1 MNKSATNLF
10 VWLLVG
16 IVIGAGAVY
25 VVMPPGGQAIYTITT
40 AGSTTLYQLSQE
52 WATRFQQD
60 FPAFMVNPAAGGSG
74 LGQSQVAEGLIHIGA
89 SSSYPSADYRSSN
102 TNVKIL
108 PMSADALAIVVN
120 PSVNGSVFRLDSD
133 MAAAVFQGNIT
144 TWEDFESTFGVQ
156 VAATG
161 EIDVFVRSDAS
172 GTTATFGKWLTTATS
187 NPNPHANFTWTL
199 GDHEVITWS
208 AGINAVVGN
217 LGVASG
223 VDANAKAI
231 GYVGLAF
238 TEGLTAAELYNHEN
252 GQWVAPSLENVLKAL
267 PSELTDPGQNLM
279 NSPTLGAYPIARLL
293 YYLVNEVNL
302 PWYVIVFLD
311 WAIAQGQ
318 GYASG
323 IGYVP
328 INGTAAA
335 LYTLNVLGT
344 LAPTT

>member
-1 MNKSATNLF
+1 MNKNVTNLF
-10 VWLLVG
+10 VCLLIG
-16 IVIGAGAVY
+16 IVIGAGTVF
-25 VVMPPGGQAIYTITT
+25 VVMPPGGQATYTITT

-52 WATRFQQD
+52 WATRFQED

-74 LGQSQVAEGLIHIGA
+74 LGQSQVAVGLIHIGA
-89 SSSYPSADYRSSN
+89 SSSYPSTDYRGNN

-120 PSVNGSVFRLDSD
+120 PSVNGSIFRLDSD
-133 MAAAVFQGNIT
+133 MAVAVFQGNIT
-144 TWEDFESTFGVQ
+144 TWEDFESTFSVQ
-156 VAATG
+156 VAAAG
-161 EIDVFVRSDAS
+161 EIEVFVRSDAS
-172 GTTATFGKWLTTATS
+172 GTTATFGKWLMTSTS

-199 GDHEVITWS
+199 GDHEAIAWA

-223 VDANAKAI
+223 VEANIKAI

-238 TEGLTAAELYNHEN
+238 TEGLTDAELYNYGN
-252 GQWVAPSLENVLKAL
+252 GQWVASSLENALKAI
-267 PSELTDPGQNLM
+267 PSELADPGQNLM
-279 NSPTLGAYPIARLL
+279 NSPTPDAYPIARLL
-293 YYLVNEVNL
+293 YYLVNEENL

-318 GYASG
+318 GYAAG
-323 IGYVP
+323 VGYVP

-335 LYTLNVLGT
+335 LYTLNALGT
-344 LAPTT
+344 LAPSA